1 MLSSVQNDDPILQ
14 FLNYEL
20 LLSGQILSMVQLLKQ
35 PLLFSAHSCF
45 IFRCLEL
52 DICTFQFRD
61 LFIQAR
67 NLNLVPFHL

>member
-20 LLSGQILSMVQLLKQ
+20 LLSVQILSMVQLLSQ
-35 PLLFSAHSCF
+35 PLLFDARSFF
-45 IFRCLEL
+45 IFLYLEPN
-52 DICTFQFRD
+52 IRAFQFRD